1 LSTTDDGSG
10 PVLSRAS
17 LLAAAAAA
25 AASGDHERAL
35 LRWGEARDRF
45 PDAVPAW
52 LHASELLIRLRRFP
66 EAEALLAAAV
76 RRFPG
81 NFWLAR
87 TRASLFRHLGDQ
99 VEAYTQARALLHAFP
114 DDPTAHADLVQ
125 LLLNQKRVGAAEAEA
140 RSGLARFPD
149 LRWLHHS
156 YARCADLTGDNQ
168 AAATRWTELL
178 MRHPDHEPAYTG
190 AVHALIAEGRPDE
203 AAGIARAG
211 QRLLPN
217 SAAVR
222 EACDSIDTARPAA
235 ATAAAPLIESPIDLL
250 AGALRAESASQWEE
264 AARLWDALC
273 TQVPTFARAYAGA
286 TRALC
291 RCGRMAEAE
300 IVLAAARRDLP
311 ADASVLQTWADAAAE
326 RGDLASALLRLRT
339 LRKAFPDAAGVD
351 LAIARTLRALGH
363 LDEADAAFGALAKR
377 YPADLGVVQ
386 EFASVA
392 SERSNV
398 SEAIRR
404 WTSVIAA
411 FPDHVAGYWR
421 LADALVRAERLSDA
435 DALLCDAAGRFRDD
449 LETGLRWAM
458 SGRATGDASRFDAL
472 CRRFPE
478 LAPLLA

>member
-1 LSTTDDGSG
+1 
-10 PVLSRAS
+10 
-17 LLAAAAAA
+17 
-25 AASGDHERAL
+25 
-35 LRWGEARDRF
+35 
-45 PDAVPAW
+45 
-52 LHASELLIRLRRFP
+52 
-66 EAEALLAAAV
+66 
-76 RRFPG
+76 
-81 NFWLAR
+81 
-87 TRASLFRHLGDQ
+87 
-99 VEAYTQARALLHAFP
+99 
-114 DDPTAHADLVQ
+114 
-125 LLLNQKRVGAAEAEA
+125 
-140 RSGLARFPD
+140 
-149 LRWLHHS
+149 
-156 YARCADLTGDNQ
+156 
-168 AAATRWTELL
+168 
-178 MRHPDHEPAYTG
+178 
-190 AVHALIAEGRPDE
+190 
-203 AAGIARAG
+203 
-211 QRLLPN
+211 
-217 SAAVR
+217 
-222 EACDSIDTARPAA
+222 
-235 ATAAAPLIESPIDLL
+235 
-250 AGALRAESASQWEE
+250 
-264 AARLWDALC
+264 
-273 TQVPTFARAYAGA
+273 
-286 TRALC
+286 
-291 RCGRMAEAE
+291 MAEAE